1 MCGGRGKR
9 LGMGEKPLVR
19 IERRYL
25 IDYVLDEL
33 WFCEVYGVTTAFTP
47 KTENYLESQGVRC
60 LRTSG
65 KGYIE
70 DYVEAILKLG
80 LFEPILIV
88 SADLVILQRDL
99 ILNVAEFYF
108 KIDKPA
114 LKVVNTNGEPVGINV
129 IDGMFYDCVQD
140 EEQYVVDDNK
150 VININTPEDLMRALC
165 LIRMKKREGGWWKD
179 LGRSSG

>member
-9 LGMGEKPLVR
+9 LGMGEKPMIK
-19 IERRYL
+19 IERRHL

-47 KTENYLESQGVRC
+47 KTEEYLRSQGIRF

-70 DYVEAILKLG
+70 DYIEVILKLG
-80 LFEPILIV
+80 LFEPVLIV
-88 SADLVILQRDL
+88 SADLIILHKDL

-108 KIDKPA
+108 KTDKPA
-114 LKVVNTNGEPVGINV
+114 LKVVDRRGNPLGINI
-129 IDGMFYDCVQD
+129 IDGMFYDCIQD
-140 EEQYVVDDNK
+140 ETDFVVDDNK
-150 VININTPEDLMRALC
+150 IININTPKDLMKALC
-165 LIRMKKREGGWWKD
+165 LIRMKRKEGEW
-179 LGRSSG
+179 